1 MFVDN
6 QARVVYGQLYVWNY
20 DKDEFVNR
28 FVSEVLMGI
37 QTTYQKEVE
46 SWMSRKGEVPLAEPT
61 LRKIKDIIILI
72 AKKYSPQEGN
82 S

>member
-20 DKDEFVNR
+20 DKDEFISR

-37 QTTYQKEVE
+37 QATYQKEVE
-46 SWMSRKGEVPLAEPT
+46 SGMSEKGGVPLAEPT
-61 LRKIKDIIILI
+61 LRKIKDFITFIV
-72 AKKYSPQEGN
+72 KKYSLQEGN